1 MSPTASASL
10 GKYSIGV
17 MACLPHQPERDIN
30 ILERSEQRLAQ
41 TSVSQSVNWVNNLP
55 PGTVRLSVHKWK
67 HSECFEAKMEITA
80 LQPLSKNHIVPTQQF
95 YFICLLGILIDK
107 Y

>member
-17 MACLPHQPERDIN
+17 MACLPHHPERDTN
-30 ILERSEQRLAQ
+30 VLESSEQRLAQ

-67 HSECFEAKMEITA
+67 HSECFEAKVDITA